1 MQKDFCNKI
10 GHNLIHTVQQNRPFI
25 RSPRRR
31 ERAASAN
38 GNAERLCGLEV
49 DDQLDFGG
57 LLDRRISGLLTL
69 ENAGG
74 IAAIRCPRRRLD
86 LRSRQVDRGSLRR
99 NQDSAAASNDFA
111 TCHEVAPE
119 THRWRSIISKSVQSD
134 NSIDLWLA
142 PQKLS
147 RLSATR

>member
-1 MQKDFCNKI
+1 MGPGSANSRREQ
-10 GHNLIHTVQQNRPFI
+10 VQQKPLLDHLVGAAEERDRDGEAQRP
-25 RSPRRR
+25 
-31 ERAASAN
+31 
-38 GNAERLCGLEV
+38 GRLDV

-57 LLDRRISGLLTL
+57 LLDRRISGLLAL

-119 THRWRSIISKSVQSD
+119 THRWRSIISKYVQSD